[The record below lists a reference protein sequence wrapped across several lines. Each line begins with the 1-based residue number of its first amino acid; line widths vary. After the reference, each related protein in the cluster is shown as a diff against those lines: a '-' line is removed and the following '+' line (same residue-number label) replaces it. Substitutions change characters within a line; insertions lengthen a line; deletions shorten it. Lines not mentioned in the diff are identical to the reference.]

1 MEAIITQTKTMVGR
15 SSHQELVLYIYI
27 YIYIYIYTHIHI
39 HKYTHMNT

>member
-27 YIYIYIYTHIHI
+27 YIYIHIHI

>member
-27 YIYIYIYTHIHI
+27 YIYTHIHI

>member
-27 YIYIYIYTHIHI
+27 YIHIHI